1 MVGVTWA
8 SEKFNEYYY
17 GITAAE
23 SARSGLAANTPDSS
37 TTGYVRLFA
46 DYTFND
52 HLCVWLE
59 GSWQPL
65 ASEVKDSPMVERSNR
80 MGFGGGVNW
89 RF

>member
-23 SARSGLAANTPDSS
+23 SARSGLAAYTPNSS

-65 ASEVKDSPMVERSNR
+65 ASEVKDSPMVDGDIAY
-80 MGFGGGVNW
+80 GFGAGVSYH
-89 RF
+89 F